1 MKLLTKKTLLLA
13 LPLILTACTAYD
25 VNHYI
30 PYGVNVGTPAPRPV
44 YINQTYQQP
53 YRPPNQPNHYEH
65 NNYNEHHDNGKHKG
79 HNKHKD
85 HDD

>member
-1 MKLLTKKTLLLA
+1 MKNTLLLT

-25 VNHYI
+25 VNRYI

-44 YINQTYQQP
+44 YINHTYQQP
-53 YRPPNQPNHYEH
+53 YQQPNHYEH
-65 NNYNEHHDNGKHKG
+65 DNYNEHHDNGKHKG